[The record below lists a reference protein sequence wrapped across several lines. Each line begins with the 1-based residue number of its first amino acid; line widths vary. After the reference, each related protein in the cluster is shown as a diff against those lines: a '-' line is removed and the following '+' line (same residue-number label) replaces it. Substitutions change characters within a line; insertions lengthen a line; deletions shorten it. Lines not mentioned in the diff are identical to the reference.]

1 MNGRKPDRAGQV
13 FAALGKS
20 VCYVALFIGMQ
31 ILVMLPVIFSAAAE
45 AILGG
50 NEDAVYA
57 ILNADAMVYSM
68 VSGLLTLAVVL
79 IFYLIRRK
87 KFSEALMLRRVP
99 APTLLTGA
107 VLAPGLYVVIS
118 AALAMLPDA
127 WLESYMEA
135 SEGIDSGTVAGV
147 IAVALVAPVVEEVIF
162 RGLMMNRL
170 SRVMPGWLAVVI
182 SAAVFGVC
190 HGHPIWFAYAFVLGA
205 VFGFIDLRAGS
216 IWPSILGHLVFN
228 AISQILSVIPE
239 SEEGTETV
247 IAMGVLL
254 VIGIA
259 APLVNRRAIAALF
272 RPVPKAAPVQE
283 MPAKPQNYDYD
294 PWDL

>member
-228 AISQILSVIPE
+228 AISQILAVIPE